1 MPTCNRTKWRIL
13 TCQEKKLLQEKLVKK
28 EIELKDLSDDEFD
41 ELANDYYIKVVKE
54 GERLL
59 KTNPEQFISLDEF
72 LAKLDK
78 L

>member
-1 MPTCNRTKWRIL
+1 MSR
-13 TCQEKKLLQEKLVKK
+13 KKLLQEKLVKK